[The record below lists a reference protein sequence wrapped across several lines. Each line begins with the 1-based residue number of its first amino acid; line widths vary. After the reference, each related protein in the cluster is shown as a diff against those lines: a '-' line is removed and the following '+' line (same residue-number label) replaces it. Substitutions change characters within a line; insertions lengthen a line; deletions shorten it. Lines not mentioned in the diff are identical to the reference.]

1 VINIVPF
8 PDNIFVNAGFLILCF
23 FVIAKTA
30 DWLVDGAVG
39 MASILNIPKIIIG
52 IILVSFATT
61 MPEFTV
67 SFLSSLIGRNK
78 IALGNAV
85 GSVIADNTLA
95 LALGILVAPQVI
107 KVPQRLLK
115 GIGLFLI
122 AVSFITFG
130 MSILGNDITR
140 LEGIILIALLVIYL
154 TALVLYQKK
163 HRQKIIAE
171 MNEEIKE
178 HRHQGGLSKHL
189 LLFAIGVIGVV
200 VSSKILIESA
210 VNIAYI
216 VKVPEIFIGLTVIAL
231 GTSLP
236 EVATCIVACKK
247 GHGDIAFGDIIGANI
262 LNLLWIIGAAS
273 LAKPLIIARQEIVFM
288 FPFMIFINV
297 ILLVFAAM
305 GFKLSKWKGM
315 VLMALYVVYLALTL
329 AFFPPGSADL

>member
-1 VINIVPF
+1 MFNIVPF

-23 FVIAKTA
+23 FVISKAA
-30 DWLVDGAVG
+30 SWLVDGAVG
-39 MASILNIPKIIIG
+39 MAAILNIPKIIIG

-67 SFLSSLIGRNK
+67 SLLSSIMGRNK

-85 GSVIADNTLA
+85 GSVIADNALA
-95 LALGILVAPQVI
+95 LALGILIAPSAI
-107 KVPQRLLK
+107 KVPSRLLK
-115 GIGLFLI
+115 GIGIFLI

-140 LEGIILIALLVIYL
+140 LEGVFLICMLIIYLTVLVIY
-154 TALVLYQKK
+154 QKR

-171 MNEEIKE
+171 EEEIKE
-178 HRHQGGLSKHL
+178 HRHEGGLGRQ
-189 LLFAIGVIGVV
+189 LFLFMLGVVCVV
-200 VSSKILIESA
+200 VSSKVLIESA

-216 VKVPEIFIGLTVIAL
+216 IKVPEIFIGLTVIAI

-262 LNLLWIIGAAS
+262 LNLLWIIGAAA
-273 LAKPLIIARQEIVFM
+273 LAKPLVIERQEIVFM

-297 ILLVFAAM
+297 IMLVFAAM
-305 GFKLSKWKGM
+305 GFRLTKWKGM
-315 VLMALYVVYLALTL
+315 VLLALYVVYIALTL
-329 AFFPPGSADL
+329 VFFPPGSTDL